1 MPDSNFTV
9 RVPDDLKEAFT
20 EAARA
25 HDRTGAQ
32 LVREFM
38 RNYIEEARNKQEY
51 EDWFRAMVEAGME
64 DLRNGRVVSGEEVEK
79 HFAARRAEA
88 LKRLQN
94 DAS

>member
-1 MPDSNFTV
+1 MSESNFTV
-9 RVPDDLKEAFT
+9 RIPDDLKVAFS

-25 HDRTGAQ
+25 HDRTSAQ

-38 RNYIEEARNKQEY
+38 RTYIEEARNKQEY

-64 DLRNGRVVSGEEVEK
+64 DVRAGRVISGEDVEK
-79 HFAARRAEA
+79 HFATRRVEA